1 MPIPT
6 AREYAIWPKDRT
18 VTVSDGTPIA
28 YTVVGNGAK
37 TPILF
42 VNGWTCSD
50 AYWVD
55 IGPGLVDA
63 GHRTI
68 YMDTRGHG
76 ESGLPREPGF
86 LARNIRK
93 EDVSTARLA
102 RDVLEVVDDI
112 GLDQVALAGHSLGV
126 QIIVEACR
134 LAPDRVAA
142 LMPVA
147 GTFENPVKT
156 FADIGIFDRIY
167 PVADILLGFF
177 PFAFLKPFN
186 KGLANPET
194 GLKMVQLIHVAGPKV
209 TAERLAPHLK
219 QIIELDFSVLFK
231 MMGEQRKH
239 LSADFL
245 PTIQAPTLI
254 LAGRKDLFT
263 PPSVQQKM
271 ADLVPDSEIV
281 WFEEGG
287 HMLPIEE
294 PAGIVAAMREFMD
307 RRVDTGGAG
316 SGEVR
321 LGVDEGVGK
330 P

>member
-1 MPIPT
+1 MPIAS
-6 AREYAIWPKDRT
+6 ARDYAIWPKDRT

-28 YTVVGNGAK
+28 YTVVGEGPK

-50 AYWVD
+50 AYWAD
-55 IGPGLVDA
+55 IGPGMIDA
-63 GHRTI
+63 GHPTI
-68 YMDTRGHG
+68 YVDTRGHG
-76 ESGLPREPGF
+76 ESGLPRDPGF

-93 EDVSTARLA
+93 EDVSTERLA
-102 RDVLEVVDDI
+102 RDVLEVIDDI
-112 GLDQVALAGHSLGV
+112 GLERVALSGHSLGV

-156 FADIGIFDRIY
+156 FADIGLFDRIY
-167 PVADILLGFF
+167 PVADIFLGLF

-194 GLKMVQLIHVAGPKV
+194 GLKMVRLIRVAGPKV
-209 TAERLAPHLK
+209 SAERLAPHLR
-219 QIIELDFSVLFK
+219 QIVELDFSVLFK

-239 LSADFL
+239 LTADFL
-245 PTIQAPTLI
+245 PTIEAPTLI

-271 ADLVPDSEIV
+271 AELVPDSEIV

-294 PAGIVAAMREFMD
+294 PAGIVDAMRDFMD
-307 RRVDTGGAG
+307 RRVDSATTPAQEK
-316 SGEVR
+316 SGWA
-321 LGVDEGVGK
+321 
-330 P
+330 

>member
-6 AREYAIWPKDRT
+6 AREYAIWPKDRS
-18 VTVSDGTPIA
+18 VTTSDGTPIA
-28 YTVVGNGAK
+28 YTVVGDGPK

-50 AYWVD
+50 AYWVA
-55 IGPGLVDA
+55 IGPDMVEA
-63 GHRTI
+63 GHPTI
-68 YMDTRGHG
+68 FMDTRGHG
-76 ESGLPREPGF
+76 ESGLPRDPGF

-93 EDVSTARLA
+93 EDVSTERLA
-102 RDVLEVVDDI
+102 RDVLEVIDDM
-112 GLDQVALAGHSLGV
+112 GLDRVALSGHSLGV

-134 LAPDRVAA
+134 LAPDRVVA

-147 GTFENPVKT
+147 GTFENPVRT

-167 PVADILLGFF
+167 PIADIFLGLF

-186 KGLANPET
+186 KPIANPAT
-194 GLKMVQLIHVAGPKV
+194 GVKMVRLIHVAGPKV

-219 QIIELDFSVLFK
+219 QIVELDFSVLFK
-231 MMGEQRKH
+231 MMGEQRRYE
-239 LSADFL
+239 SADFL
-245 PTIQAPTLI
+245 PTIKAPTLI

-263 PPSVQQKM
+263 PPSVQERM
-271 ADLVPDSEIV
+271 AELVPESEIV

-294 PAGIVAAMREFMD
+294 PEGIVVAMRDFLD
-307 RRVDTGGAG
+307 RRVDAAAPAQEK
-316 SGEVR
+316 SG
-321 LGVDEGVGK
+321 
-330 P
+330 

>member
-1 MPIPT
+1 
-6 AREYAIWPKDRT
+6 
-18 VTVSDGTPIA
+18 
-28 YTVVGNGAK
+28 
-37 TPILF
+37 PILF

-50 AYWVD
+50 AYWVA
-55 IGPGLVDA
+55 IGPGMIEA
-63 GHRTI
+63 GHPAI
-68 YMDTRGHG
+68 FMDTRGHG
-76 ESGLPREPGF
+76 ESGLPREAGF

-93 EDVSTARLA
+93 EDLSTERLA
-102 RDVLEVVDDI
+102 RDVLEVVDDL
-112 GLDQVALAGHSLGV
+112 GLDRVALSGHSLGV

-147 GTFENPVKT
+147 GTYENPVKS
-156 FADIGIFDRIY
+156 FADLGIFDRIY
-167 PVADILLGFF
+167 PVADIFLGLF

-194 GLKMVQLIHVAGPKV
+194 GLKMVKLIRVAGPKV

-219 QIIELDFSVLFK
+219 QIVELDFSVLFK

-239 LSADFL
+239 HTADFL
-245 PTIQAPTLI
+245 PTVKAPTLI

-263 PPSVQQKM
+263 PPSVQERM
-271 ADLVPDSEIV
+271 AELIPASEIV

-294 PAGIVAAMREFMD
+294 PEGIVAAMRDFMD
-307 RRVDTGGAG
+307 RRVDAATSTQEK
-316 SGEVR
+316 SGWS
-321 LGVDEGVGK
+321 
-330 P
+330 

>member
-1 MPIPT
+1 MPIAS

-28 YTVVGNGAK
+28 YTVVGDGPK

-50 AYWVD
+50 AYWAV
-55 IGPGLVDA
+55 IGPGMVDA
-63 GHRTI
+63 GHRCI
-68 YMDTRGHG
+68 FVDTRGHR
-76 ESGLPREPGF
+76 ESGLPRDPGF
-86 LARNIRK
+86 LARNLKK
-93 EDVSTARLA
+93 EDVTTERLA
-102 RDVLEVVDDI
+102 RDVIEVLDDL
-112 GLDQVALAGHSLGV
+112 GLDRAALSGHSLGV

-156 FADIGIFDRIY
+156 FAGIGIFDRIY
-167 PVADILLGFF
+167 PVADILLGLF

-194 GLKMVQLIHVAGPKV
+194 GLKMVRLIRVAGPKV

-219 QIIELDFSVLFK
+219 QIVELDFSVLFK

-239 LSADFL
+239 MTADFL
-245 PTIQAPTLI
+245 PTIKAPALI
-254 LAGRKDLFT
+254 LAGGKDLFT
-263 PPSVQQKM
+263 PPTVQQRM
-271 ADLVPDSEIV
+271 ADLIPGSEIV
-281 WFEEGG
+281 WFGDGG

-294 PAGIVAAMREFMD
+294 PEGIVDAMRDFMA
-307 RRVDTGGAG
+307 RRVDAP
-316 SGEVR
+316 SRPREAQ
-321 LGVDEGVGK
+321 EA
-330 P
+330 

>member
-1 MPIPT
+1 MPTPS

-28 YTVVGNGAK
+28 YTVVGDGPK
-37 TPILF
+37 TPVLF

-55 IGPGLVDA
+55 IGPGIVED
-63 GHRTI
+63 GHPVI
-68 YMDTRGHG
+68 FMDTRGHG
-76 ESGLPREPGF
+76 ESGLPRDPGF
-86 LARNIRK
+86 LARNLKK
-93 EDVSTARLA
+93 EDVSTERLA
-102 RDVLEVVDDI
+102 RDVLEVIDDA
-112 GLDQVALAGHSLGV
+112 GLDRVALSGHSLGV

-134 LAPDRVAA
+134 LAPDTVAA

-156 FADIGIFDRIY
+156 FADLGIFDRIY
-167 PVADILLGFF
+167 PIADIFLGLF

-194 GLKMVQLIHVAGPKV
+194 GLKMVKLIRVAGPKV
-209 TAERLAPHLK
+209 TAERLAPHLR
-219 QIIELDFSVLFK
+219 QIVELDFSVLFK

-239 LSADFL
+239 LTADFL
-245 PTIQAPTLI
+245 PTITAPTLI
-254 LAGRKDLFT
+254 LAGRRDLFT

-271 ADLVPDSEIV
+271 AELVPDSEIV

-294 PAGIVAAMREFMD
+294 PEGIVAAMRDFLG
-307 RRVDTGGAG
+307 RRVDGDRARNAP
-316 SGEVR
+316 SAQEA
-321 LGVDEGVGK
+321 
-330 P
+330 

>member
-1 MPIPT
+1 MPIAN

-18 VTVSDGTPIA
+18 ATTSDGTSIA
-28 YTVVGNGAK
+28 YTVVGDGPK

-50 AYWVD
+50 AYWVA
-55 IGPGLVDA
+55 IGPSMVDA
-63 GHRTI
+63 GHPTI
-68 YMDTRGHG
+68 FMDTRGHG
-76 ESGLPREPGF
+76 ESGLPRDPGF

-93 EDVSTARLA
+93 EDVSTERLA
-102 RDVLEVVDDI
+102 RDVLEVMDAI
-112 GLDQVALAGHSLGV
+112 GLDRVALSGHSLGV
-126 QIIVEACR
+126 QIIVEVCR

-167 PVADILLGFF
+167 PVADILLGLF

-186 KGLANPET
+186 KPIANPDT
-194 GLKMVQLIHVAGPKV
+194 GVKMVRLIRVAGPKV
-209 TAERLAPHLK
+209 TPERLAPHLK
-219 QIIELDFSVLFK
+219 QIVELDFSVLFK

-239 LSADFL
+239 QSADFL
-245 PTIQAPTLI
+245 PKIKAPTLI

-281 WFEEGG
+281 WFSEGG

-294 PAGIVAAMREFMD
+294 PEGIAAAMRDFMD
-307 RRVDTGGAG
+307 RRVDSAAPAQEK
-316 SGEVR
+316 SG
-321 LGVDEGVGK
+321 
-330 P
+330 